1 MQSIIICILGVL
13 AFSAPGISAL
23 CDYAQTLVP
32 GTQYQIF
39 SPGYYGNYPAYSSCS
54 WLANAPPGYKIELS
68 CNEFVVPCYDSFVVN
83 QYGLSSGSGDTALCN
98 RAPFS
103 ITSLTNAISVR
114 LSTVTSSGRFY
125 CTLKTV
131 ADACQCG
138 RRQVSRMNIISKY
151 FP

>member
-1 MQSIIICILGVL
+1 MQGIIICILGVL

-68 CNEFVVPCYDSFVVN
+68 CNEFVVPCYDLFVVN